1 YSFPVLQNEHK
12 LDNPFG
18 LGNLLDVYQKNQPV
32 GGLNRFSKR
41 QIEVSFHTKKQ
52 KIGWGIFYGIFG
64 LYFIYFMFGDVC
76 LSAFKRLSNML
87 TGIRSSLRNTFR
99 KRNRSTKTTR
109 EIVYKKNKAVPSED
123 LESYSVETIKEHTKP
138 TSPKIPEK
146 VFHKNEATS
155 NVIINQNDN
164 QNVHNYWVN
173 DNSIKQTQET
183 TRLPNQNHTLNATI
197 NQIGN
202 QNVYNY
208 WAGNSIEIQILKNNQ
223 DINQNQSSNTAA
235 NQSTSSIENKYWY
248 VFQGKDAYF

>member
-18 LGNLLDVYQKNQPV
+18 LGNLLDVYQKTQPV
-32 GGLNRFSKR
+32 GILNGFSKR
-41 QIEVSFHTKKQ
+41 DEQNIHDITRKDKIILGTFCGILALFCIYLMFQDVSFYIPKK
-52 KIGWGIFYGIFG
+52 I
-64 LYFIYFMFGDVC
+64 
-76 LSAFKRLSNML
+76 SNML

-123 LESYSVETIKEHTKP
+123 LESYSVETIKEYTKP
-138 TSPKIPEK
+138 TNPKIPEK
-146 VFHKNEATS
+146 VLHKNEATS
-155 NVIINQNDN
+155 NVIVNQNGN
-164 QNVHNYWVN
+164 QNVYNYWVD

-183 TRLPNQNHTLNATI
+183 TRLPNQNHTSNNTI

-223 DINQNQSSNTAA
+223 DI
-235 NQSTSSIENKYWY
+235 K
-248 VFQGKDAYF
+248 